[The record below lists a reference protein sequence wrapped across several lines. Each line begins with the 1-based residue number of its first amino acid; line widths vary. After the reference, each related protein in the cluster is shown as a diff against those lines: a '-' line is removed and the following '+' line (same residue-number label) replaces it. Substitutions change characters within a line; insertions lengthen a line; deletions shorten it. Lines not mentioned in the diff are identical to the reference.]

1 MITEAIS
8 AIPQIDSLSA
18 AASIKQ
24 PAEMNVVT
32 GFSETMRTEFAAAN
46 EKLLGAEHAL
56 RELAAGKQTNLHHV
70 MITLEEAKMSFQL
83 LAQVRNKVLD
93 AYQELLRT
101 QV

>member
-8 AIPQIDSLSA
+8 LIPQLDSLSA
-18 AASIKQ
+18 AVSVKQ
-24 PAEMNVVT
+24 PSEKNPTV
-32 GFSETMRTEFAAAN
+32 GFSETMRTEFSSAN
-46 EKLLGAEHAL
+46 DKLLGAEHAL

-70 MITLEEAKMSFQL
+70 MIALEDAKMSFQL
-83 LAQVRNKVLD
+83 LVQVRNKVLD

>member
-1 MITEAIS
+1 MTEAIS
-8 AIPQIDSLSA
+8 PISLLDPLSA
-18 AASIKQ
+18 TVSVQ
-24 PAEMNVVT
+24 QLAEANVVT
-32 GFSETMRTEFAAAN
+32 GFSEAMRSEFSATN

-56 RELAAGKQTNLHHV
+56 RDLAAGKQTNLHHV
-70 MITLEEAKMSFQL
+70 MIAMEEAKMSFQL